1 MNLEQIQEM
10 WEKDSKIDP
19 DNLHDESL
27 KIPQLHSKYYTLY
40 NTITLLRERAREQYA
55 KVRLERYNYYTGKA
69 TAEVYAEEPFPYKV
83 REKDAIQRHLEAD
96 DKMNKIDMKIKY
108 YDVMLKFLEEIIR
121 AVSNRTYQIKNAI
134 EWNKFQAGYESR
146 LVRYYR
152 RIMKSFKQLQEIL
165 GGVPNDG
172 YFGHPRLKIE
182 NPFSPP
188 KEKTKKTNGGK
199 GLTNKL
205 GNRATEIEDMIKN
218 MR

>member
-40 NTITLLRERAREQYA
+40 NTITLLRERAREQYS

-69 TAEVYAEEPFPYKV
+69 SAEVYAEEPFPYKV

-96 DKMNKIDMKIKY
+96 DKMNKVDMKIKY
-108 YDVMLKFLEEIIR
+108 YDTMLKFLEEVIR

-134 EWNKFQAGYESR
+134 EWNKFQAGY
-146 LVRYYR
+146 
-152 RIMKSFKQLQEIL
+152 
-165 GGVPNDG
+165 N
-172 YFGHPRLKIE
+172 
-182 NPFSPP
+182 
-188 KEKTKKTNGGK
+188 
-199 GLTNKL
+199 
-205 GNRATEIEDMIKN
+205 
-218 MR
+218 

>member
-40 NTITLLRERAREQYA
+40 NTITLLRERAREQYS

-69 TAEVYAEEPFPYKV
+69 PAEAYIEEPFPYKV

-96 DKMNKIDMKIKY
+96 DKMNKVDMKIKY
-108 YDVMLKFLEEIIR
+108 YDIMLKFLEEVIR

-134 EWNKFQAGYESR
+134 EWNKFQAGY
-146 LVRYYR
+146 
-152 RIMKSFKQLQEIL
+152 
-165 GGVPNDG
+165 N
-172 YFGHPRLKIE
+172 
-182 NPFSPP
+182 
-188 KEKTKKTNGGK
+188 
-199 GLTNKL
+199 
-205 GNRATEIEDMIKN
+205 
-218 MR
+218 

>member
-40 NTITLLRERAREQYA
+40 NTITLLRERAREQYN

-96 DKMNKIDMKIKY
+96 EKMNKVDMKNKY
-108 YDVMLKFLEEIIR
+108 YDIMLKFLEEIIR
-121 AVSNRTYQIKNAI
+121 NISGRTYQIKNAI
-134 EWNKFQAGYESR
+134 EWNKFQAGY
-146 LVRYYR
+146 
-152 RIMKSFKQLQEIL
+152 
-165 GGVPNDG
+165 N
-172 YFGHPRLKIE
+172 
-182 NPFSPP
+182 
-188 KEKTKKTNGGK
+188 
-199 GLTNKL
+199 
-205 GNRATEIEDMIKN
+205 
-218 MR
+218 